1 MGFSKPGGSGGGSGG
16 GATTG
21 QVNELSAKME
31 CLTPSKL
38 TEVI

>member
-21 QVNELSAKME
+21 QVNELSKNWNA
-31 CLTPSKL
+31 
-38 TEVI
+38 